1 MSFLIKDN
9 KLIAKVAD
17 RESGDVMFS
26 YVKTEEDIDANREF
40 NLVNAQHGKISNAKK
55 WEKSECFDLGKEIN
69 DDEYFVY

>member
-9 KLIAKVAD
+9 KVIAKVAD

-26 YVKTEEDIDANREF
+26 YVKTKEDIDANREF

-55 WEKSECFDLGKEIN
+55 WESAKYYDFGKEIN
-69 DDEYFVY
+69 KDEYFIY